1 MSEAMEA
8 LERAEHASHAAHG
21 GDHGKAPAKLI
32 GLTMALIGVLIA
44 FCAAM
49 VGGERNEL
57 TRTMIEQTQAN
68 SDASSASIKFR
79 LIMLE
84 LEKQRGTT
92 AAATGAASSVL
103 PRFIALYGDYA
114 KERKFFEGLGRQLR
128 SNDPDAFR
136 RRRRIRACAA
146 DC

>member
-8 LERAEHASHAAHG
+8 LEHAEHASHAAHG
-21 GDHGKAPAKLI
+21 GGDGKAPAKLI
-32 GLTMALIGVLIA
+32 GLTMALIGVMIA

-84 LEKQRGTT
+84 LEKQRGAT
-92 AAATGAASSVL
+92 AAAGAASGSSTL
-103 PRFIALYGDYA
+103 PRFIALYSDYA
-114 KERKFFEGLGRQLR
+114 KERKFSKDWAHSGYPHADPAALR
-128 SNDPDAFR
+128 
-136 RRRRIRACAA
+136 
-146 DC
+146 